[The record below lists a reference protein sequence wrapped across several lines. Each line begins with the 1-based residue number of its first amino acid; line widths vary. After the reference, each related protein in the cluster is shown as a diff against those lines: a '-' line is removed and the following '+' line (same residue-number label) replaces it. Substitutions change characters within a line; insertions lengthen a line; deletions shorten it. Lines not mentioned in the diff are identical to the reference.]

1 MQILGNV
8 ETDIPVESKKHG
20 EELSNKVFLSFWPL
34 QTHSDNLLLWYQHAK
49 DWLAWFCRGTTL
61 Q

>member
-8 ETDIPVESKKHG
+8 ETDIPAESKKHG

-34 QTHSDNLLLWYQHAK
+34 QTHSDNLLL
-49 DWLAWFCRGTTL
+49 
-61 Q
+61 